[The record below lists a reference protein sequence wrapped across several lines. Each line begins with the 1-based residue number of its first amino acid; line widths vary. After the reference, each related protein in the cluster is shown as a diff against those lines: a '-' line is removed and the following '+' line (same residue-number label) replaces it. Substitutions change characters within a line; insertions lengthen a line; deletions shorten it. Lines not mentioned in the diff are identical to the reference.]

1 MNMFPYSDFVG
12 QILPR
17 VEIDGAVSNW
27 KDDSEEYHRIQD
39 ILMDIKT
46 LMKINIRQDIKEI
59 EKLAE
64 LIESCLWRIL
74 WRMF

>member
-46 LMKINIRQDIKEI
+46 LIKINIRQDIKEI

-64 LIESCLWRIL
+64 LIES
-74 WRMF
+74 

>member
-27 KDDSEEYHRIQD
+27 KDDSEEYHRIQG

-46 LMKINIRQDIKEI
+46 LMKINIRQDIK
-59 EKLAE
+59 
-64 LIESCLWRIL
+64 
-74 WRMF
+74 

>member
-17 VEIDGAVSNW
+17 VE
-27 KDDSEEYHRIQD
+27 DDSEEYHRIQG

-64 LIESCLWRIL
+64 LIES
-74 WRMF
+74 